1 MVRTNIEKQ
10 LVLLREYKI
19 RKAKESLWEFCK
31 LLAPDFY
38 IEGRYHLKLICDK
51 LQALYEGTL
60 LKPNGEP
67 YRRFM
72 LNLPP

>member
-1 MVRTNIEKQ
+1 MERANVEKK
-10 LVLLREYKI
+10 LALLREVQI
-19 RKAKESLWEFCK
+19 RKARESLWEFCK

-38 IEGRYHLKLICDK
+38 MEGRWHLKLICDN
-51 LQALYEGTL
+51 LQALYEGKL

-67 YRRFM
+67 YKRFM